1 MRPAQPGERPDG
13 RRRKCGV
20 AKRLEA
26 APGD

>member
-1 MRPAQPGERPDG
+1 MRPAQPVERPNG

-20 AKRLEA
+20 AKRPEA